1 MTISRQVRKQEKL
14 GRALGLAA
22 GLSLVGSFGCS
33 GSNETKDDTAGS
45 GGTSSSAGSSSNTA
59 GTSTKGGSS
68 SSAGTSSSSAGTSSS
83 GGSGSGTPQL
93 LGSFKIEVKA
103 DEGGPTTGTTSV
115 LGKVSNGATPASV
128 VWEEVASEGSCR
140 LEKPR
145 VPFCSPACG
154 SAVCVED
161 DVCQAYPD
169 GQSVGTV
176 TLSGVN
182 DTGGGATL
190 TLKEVAKAYQ
200 APAGTTFA
208 YPPFAEGDPV
218 HLKATGGDL
227 PGFELEARGVAT
239 LWLGDEA
246 SALESGKPLELKW
259 TAAADPKASS
269 VHLKLDVSHH
279 GGSKGM
285 IECDQDDTGSL
296 TIPASLMT
304 QLLDLG
310 VAGFPTV
317 IVTRSTTA
325 QANVGTGVVAL
336 VVASTTEHA
345 VTVPGVDSCTAD
357 DQCPDGETCQADLTC
372 Q

>member
-1 MTISRQVRKQEKL
+1 MTISRSHTRAQQTL

-22 GLSLVGSFGCS
+22 GLTLAANFGCS
-33 GSNETKDDTAGS
+33 SSTEPQDGTGAAGA
-45 GGTSSSAGSSSNTA
+45 SSSAGSSS
-59 GTSTKGGSS
+59 SSGGSS
-68 SSAGTSSSSAGTSSS
+68 KGGQPSSAGTASQGAS
-83 GGSGSGTPQL
+83 GGSGSDTL
-93 LGSFKIEVKA
+93 LGSFKIEVTA
-103 DEGGPTTGTTSV
+103 DEGGPTSGKTSV
-115 LGKVSNGATPASV
+115 LGKVVSGATPASV
-128 VWEEVASEGSCR
+128 VWEVTKTEGTCR

-161 DVCQAYPD
+161 DVCQPYPD
-169 GQSVGTV
+169 ALSVGAV
-176 TLSGVN
+176 TLSGVK
-182 DTGGGATL
+182 DAGGGATL

-200 APAGTTFA
+200 APAGTAFA
-208 YPPFAEGDPV
+208 YPPFAEGDAV
-218 HLKATGGDL
+218 HLSAAGGDL
-227 PGFELEARGVAT
+227 PGFELETPGVAT
-239 LWLGDEA
+239 LWLGSDA
-246 SALESGKPLELKW
+246 SALESGKPLELAW

-296 TIPASLMT
+296 TIPASLIT
-304 QLLDLG
+304 ELLGLG

-325 QANVGTGVVAL
+325 QADVGRGVVAL

-345 VTVPGVDSCTAD
+345 VTVPGVDSCTED
-357 DQCPDGETCQADLTC
+357 EQCPDGETCQADLTC